1 MGALRR
7 LLDKAGRPFEKGG
20 PLHRLYPLWE
30 ATDSFFFTPS
40 SVTRTTAHVRDGLD
54 LKRMMIIVVVAA
66 LPCVFW
72 GMYNTGLQAN
82 LALDPA
88 RMAELTGWRHDALR
102 LLGVG
107 YDPGNIIG
115 NIIHGALYFLPLYIV
130 TMVVGGAWEV
140 GFAVV
145 RRHEINE
152 GFLVTGLLFPLILPP
167 TTPLWQAALGI
178 TWGVVI
184 AKEVFGG
191 TGMNILNPA
200 LVARAFLFYA
210 YPVQITGDKVWV
222 ATPPSLWVDGY
233 TGATVLSEAR
243 HLSGAF
249 VDQGYSWWNAFIGL
263 EPGSIGE
270 TSALMCLIGAV
281 ILIWTKV
288 ASWRSMAGVVAGTVA
303 VSLLFNAIASSTN
316 PGFSIP
322 FWWHMVMGGWAFG
335 TVFMVTDPVT
345 SSFTNTG
352 KYIYGF
358 MIGALVVLIRVVN
371 PAYPE
376 AMMLVILFMNV
387 FAPLIDHYV
396 VRSGI
401 RQRLKRRAG

>member
-7 LLDKAGRPFEKGG
+7 MLDQAGKPFEKGG
-20 PLHRLYPLWE
+20 PLQKLQPLWE
-30 ATDSFFFTPS
+30 AIDTFFYTPA
-40 SVTRTTAHVRDGLD
+40 SVTRTTSHVRDGLD

-66 LPCVFW
+66 MPCVLW
-72 GMYNTGLQAN
+72 GMYNAGLQAN

-88 RMAELTGWRHDALR
+88 KVGELTGWRNDILR
-102 LLGVG
+102 WLGVG
-107 YDPGNIIG
+107 YDAKSILDDT
-115 NIIHGALYFLPLYIV
+115 IHGALYFIPLYVV

-152 GFLVTGLLFPLILPP
+152 GFFVTGLLFPLILPP

-210 YPVQITGDKVWV
+210 YPAQITGDKVWT
-222 ATPPSLWVDGY
+222 ATPPSFWVDGY
-233 TGATVLSEAR
+233 TGATVLAEAR
-243 HLSGAF
+243 HATGSFADLGL
-249 VDQGYSWWNAFIGL
+249 SWWNAFIGL

-270 TSALMCLIGAV
+270 TSALMCLVGAV
-281 ILIWTKV
+281 ILLWTRV

-303 VSLLFNAIASSTN
+303 MSLLLNAIGSSTN
-316 PGFSIP
+316 PGFAIP

-345 SSFTNTG
+345 SAFTNTG
-352 KYIYGF
+352 KYIYGT
-358 MIGALVVLIRVVN
+358 MIGVLVVLVRVVN

-396 VRSGI
+396 LRSSI